1 MQSRRLILIVM
12 IFVGLS
18 HGLYMFVNAAMFKH
32 SYEQQNLSQ
41 MRELGQV
48 LKKEIDYA
56 LGFGIPIHLLGGM
69 TPFLED
75 VLSQTPDLAYIRIV
89 QGDKVLFSAQR
100 DERAFREIALPLAGG
115 DPAGSKA
122 LIQEIRL
129 GMGMEADRKMVS
141 MLFDLITI
149 VIAGLIIAYEI
160 IRFFASRLVAAPFRE
175 SMNTLNHMIQ
185 RLNPWSGAVM
195 PEEMDPITSRVRQR
209 VTVQRQQV
217 YQTLAHLNQVSSVI
231 LSTIFHGREQFLEAV
246 GKQRASLIRLM
257 DRQEVIKKFK
267 DPSQIRPIVFL
278 FFLGANLQSSFLPIF
293 SRELLEKPTV
303 LTGMFSE
310 EILMGLPITCYMVTV
325 FFFML
330 FMGSRWFK
338 QKIHADY
345 GIGIGTLC
353 TSAGLVLC
361 GLSNDILQLIAG
373 RMLCAVGFA
382 FIVIF
387 CKQFIVA
394 RATAQN
400 QAFHLAGF
408 TAAFSGGLFCSIII
422 GSILVDYFSYRFVF
436 FTAAA
441 MVLLIF
447 VFDYMIL
454 ADKADI
460 QPASARPG
468 EPDSSEPAGLTD
480 FFKRGATDLNL
491 VCVLLHGIFTRIIF
505 IGYFYYSVP
514 ILLKPDFAYADIG
527 RIMMFYTL
535 PSVLLAGFLNRRIRQ
550 IRQSRISV
558 VGSNILVGGVLI
570 LFYFF
575 ADGPVWLT
583 AVSVIVTLLV
593 LGISNSITF
602 PAQSGLLLKTRTA
615 REMGARTALAVYNS
629 IERIGSSLGPVF
641 FGFFA
646 ALYDIQTAIVM
657 GGALCVLGNLV
668 FWIFFKPES

>member
-18 HGLYMFVNAAMFKH
+18 HGLYMFFNAAMFKRA
-32 SYEQQNLSQ
+32 YEQQNLSQ

-75 VLSQTPDLAYIRIV
+75 VLAQTPDLAYIRIV
-89 QGDKVLFSAQR
+89 QGDQVLFFAEKNDQ
-100 DERAFREIALPLAGG
+100 AFREIALPLAGG
-115 DPAGSKA
+115 DAAAPDSRVK
-122 LIQEIRL
+122 EIRL
-129 GMGMEADRKMVS
+129 GLSMEADRKMMS

-149 VIAGLIIAYEI
+149 VVAGLIIAYEI
-160 IRFFASRLVAAPFRE
+160 IRFFASRLVAASFRE
-175 SMNTLNHMIQ
+175 SMNTLNHMVQ
-185 RLNPWSGAVM
+185 RVNPWCGSVM
-195 PEEMDPITSRVRQR
+195 PEEMNSITARIRQH
-209 VTVQRQQV
+209 VTVQRQQI
-217 YQTLAHLNQVSSVI
+217 YQTLAHLNQVSSEI
-231 LSTIFHGREQFLEAV
+231 LTAIFHGRERFLGAV
-246 GKQRASLIRLM
+246 KKL
-257 DRQEVIKKFK
+257 KKFK
-267 DPSQIRPIVFL
+267 DPSQIRPIVFI
-278 FFLGANLQSSFLPIF
+278 FFMGANLQSSFLPIF
-293 SRELLEKPTV
+293 SRELLDKQTI
-303 LTGMFSE
+303 LTGMFSD
-310 EILMGLPITCYMVTV
+310 EILMGLPITCYMITV

-330 FMGSRWFK
+330 FMGSNLFKRW
-338 QKIHADY
+338 IHPDY
-345 GIGIGTLC
+345 GIGIGALC

-361 GLSNDILQLIAG
+361 GLSGDILQLILG

-382 FIVIF
+382 FIVIS

-394 RATAQN
+394 RSTAEN

-408 TAAFSGGLFCSIII
+408 TAAFSGGLFCSIIV
-422 GSILVDYFSYRFVF
+422 GSILVEYFSYQFVF

-441 MVLLIF
+441 LVLLIF

-460 QPASARPG
+460 QQASVNSKEQNPA
-468 EPDSSEPAGLTD
+468 DQTGLTA
-480 FFKRGATDLNL
+480 FFRLGIRDLNL
-491 VCVLLHGIFTRIIF
+491 ICVLMHGIFTRIIF

-535 PSVLLAGFLNRRIRQ
+535 PSVLFAGFLNRRIKQ

-558 VGSNILVGGVLI
+558 VASNILVGGVLI

-575 ADGPVWLT
+575 MAGPTWMT
-583 AVSVIVTLLV
+583 ALFVITSLLV

-602 PAQSGLLLKTRTA
+602 PAQSSLLLKTRTA
-615 REMGARTALAVYNS
+615 QKMGAGTALAVYNS

-646 ALYDIQTAIVM
+646 GRFDIQTAIIM
-657 GGALCVLGNLV
+657 GGGLCVLGNLI

>member
-1 MQSRRLILIVM
+1 
-12 IFVGLS
+12 
-18 HGLYMFVNAAMFKH
+18 
-32 SYEQQNLSQ
+32 
-41 MRELGQV
+41 
-48 LKKEIDYA
+48 
-56 LGFGIPIHLLGGM
+56 
-69 TPFLED
+69 
-75 VLSQTPDLAYIRIV
+75 
-89 QGDKVLFSAQR
+89 
-100 DERAFREIALPLAGG
+100 
-115 DPAGSKA
+115 
-122 LIQEIRL
+122 
-129 GMGMEADRKMVS
+129 
-141 MLFDLITI
+141 
-149 VIAGLIIAYEI
+149 
-160 IRFFASRLVAAPFRE
+160 
-175 SMNTLNHMIQ
+175 
-185 RLNPWSGAVM
+185 
-195 PEEMDPITSRVRQR
+195 
-209 VTVQRQQV
+209 
-217 YQTLAHLNQVSSVI
+217 
-231 LSTIFHGREQFLEAV
+231 
-246 GKQRASLIRLM
+246 
-257 DRQEVIKKFK
+257 
-267 DPSQIRPIVFL
+267 
-278 FFLGANLQSSFLPIF
+278 
-293 SRELLEKPTV
+293 
-303 LTGMFSE
+303 
-310 EILMGLPITCYMVTV
+310 
-325 FFFML
+325 
-330 FMGSRWFK
+330 
-338 QKIHADY
+338 
-345 GIGIGTLC
+345 
-353 TSAGLVLC
+353 
-361 GLSNDILQLIAG
+361 LSNDILQLIAG

-422 GSILVDYFSYRFVF
+422 GSILVDYFSYRFAF

>member
-12 IFVGLS
+12 VFVGLS
-18 HGLYMFVNAAMFKH
+18 HGLYMFFNAAMFKR
-32 SYEQQNLSQ
+32 SYERQNLSQ
-41 MRELGQV
+41 MKELGQV

-75 VLSQTPDLAYIRIV
+75 VLAQTPDLAYIRIV
-89 QGDKVLFSAQR
+89 RDDQVLFFA
-100 DERAFREIALPLAGG
+100 ERSDQASREIALPLDGGEAAGP
-115 DPAGSKA
+115 DAGV
-122 LIQEIRL
+122 QEIRL
-129 GMGMEADRKMVS
+129 GLGKEADRKMMS

-149 VIAGLIIAYEI
+149 VVAGLIIAYEI

-175 SMNTLNHMIQ
+175 SMNTLNQMIQ
-185 RLNPWSGAVM
+185 RLDPWCGSVM
-195 PEEMDPITSRVRQR
+195 PEEMTPVTTRIRQH
-209 VTVQRQQV
+209 VAVQRQQI
-217 YQTLAHLNQVSSVI
+217 YHTLAHLNQVSSEI
-231 LSTIFHGREQFLEAV
+231 LSVIFHGRERFLRAV
-246 GKQRASLIRLM
+246 GKQRSALIHRM
-257 DRQEVIKKFK
+257 DRQEVVKKFK
-267 DPSQIRPIVFL
+267 DPSQIRPIVFI
-278 FFLGANLQSSFLPIF
+278 FFMGANLQSSFLPIF
-293 SRELLEKPTV
+293 SRELLEKPTF
-303 LTGMFSE
+303 LTGMFSD
-310 EILMGLPITCYMVTV
+310 EILMGLPITCYMITV

-330 FMGSRWFK
+330 FMGSSWFK
-338 QKIHADY
+338 RWIHADY
-345 GIGIGTLC
+345 GIGLGALC

-361 GLSNDILQLIAG
+361 GLSGDIVQLIAG

-382 FIVIF
+382 FIVIS

-394 RATAQN
+394 RATPEN

-422 GSILVDYFSYRFVF
+422 GSILVEYFSYQFVF

-460 QPASARPG
+460 HLSSVGKAKPG
-468 EPDSSEPAGLTD
+468 GADQTGLAA
-480 FFKRGATDLNL
+480 FFKQGVRDVNL
-491 VCVLLHGIFTRIIF
+491 ICVLLHGIFTRIIF

-514 ILLKPDFAYADIG
+514 VLLKPDFAYADIG

-535 PSVLLAGFLNRRIRQ
+535 PSVLFAGFLNRRIRQ

-558 VGSNILVGGVLI
+558 VASNILVGLVLI
-570 LFYFF
+570 LFYFLTQ
-575 ADGPVWLT
+575 GPVWVT
-583 AVSVIVTLLV
+583 ALSVIVTLLV
-593 LGISNSITF
+593 LGVSNSITF

-615 REMGARTALAVYNS
+615 REMGAGTALAVYNS

-646 ALYDIQTAIVM
+646 ARYDIQTAIVM
-657 GGALCVLGNLV
+657 GGVLCVLGNMV

>member
-18 HGLYMFVNAAMFKH
+18 HGLYMFFNAAMFKRA
-32 SYEQQNLSQ
+32 YEQQNLSQ
-41 MRELGQV
+41 IKELGQA

-75 VLSQTPDLAYIRIV
+75 VLAQTPDLAYIRIV
-89 QGDKVLFSAQR
+89 QGDQVLFFAEKKDQAS
-100 DERAFREIALPLAGG
+100 REIALPLAGG
-115 DPAGSKA
+115 DAAAPDSRVK
-122 LIQEIRL
+122 EIRL
-129 GMGMEADRKMVS
+129 GLSMEADRKMMS

-149 VIAGLIIAYEI
+149 VVAGLIIAYEI

-185 RLNPWSGAVM
+185 RVNPWCGAVM
-195 PEEMDPITSRVRQR
+195 PEEMNPISARIRQH
-209 VTVQRQQV
+209 VTVQRQQI
-217 YQTLAHLNQVSSVI
+217 YQTLAHLNQVSSEI
-231 LSTIFHGREQFLEAV
+231 LTVIFHGRERFLGAV
-246 GKQRASLIRLM
+246 KKQRSALNHLM
-257 DRQEVIKKFK
+257 DRQEVVKKFK
-267 DPSQIRPIVFL
+267 DPSQIRPIVFI
-278 FFLGANLQSSFLPIF
+278 FFMGANLQSSFLPIF
-293 SRELLEKPTV
+293 SRELLDKQTV
-303 LTGMFSE
+303 LTGVFSD
-310 EILMGLPITCYMVTV
+310 EILMGLPITCYMITV

-330 FMGSRWFK
+330 FMGSNLFKRW
-338 QKIHADY
+338 IHPDY
-345 GIGIGTLC
+345 GIGIGALC

-361 GLSNDILQLIAG
+361 GLSGDILQLIFG

-382 FIVIF
+382 FIVIS

-394 RATAQN
+394 RSTAEN

-422 GSILVDYFSYRFVF
+422 GSILVEYFSYQFVF

-460 QPASARPG
+460 QQASINNPEQHPA
-468 EPDSSEPAGLTD
+468 DQTGLTA
-480 FFKRGATDLNL
+480 FFRLGIRDLNL
-491 VCVLLHGIFTRIIF
+491 VCVLMHGIFTRIIF

-535 PSVLLAGFLNRRIRQ
+535 PSVLFAGFLNRRIKQ

-558 VGSNILVGGVLI
+558 VASNVLVGGVLI

-575 ADGPVWLT
+575 MAGPTWMT
-583 AVSVIVTLLV
+583 ALFVIISLLV

-602 PAQSGLLLKTRTA
+602 PAQSSLLLKTRTA
-615 REMGARTALAVYNS
+615 RKMGAGTALAVYNS

-646 ALYDIQTAIVM
+646 GRFDIQTAIMM
-657 GGALCVLGNLV
+657 GGGLCVLGNLI

>member
-12 IFVGLS
+12 IFVCLS
-18 HGLYMFVNAAMFKH
+18 HGLYMFLNAAMFRTA
-32 SYEQQNLSQ
+32 YEQQHLSQ
-41 MRELGQV
+41 LTELGEV

-56 LGFGIPIHLLGGM
+56 LGFGIPVHLLGGM

-75 VLSQTPDLAYIRIV
+75 VLAQTPELAYIRIV
-89 QGDKVLFSAQR
+89 QGDQVLFSAQR
-100 DERAFREIALPLAGG
+100 GDQAFHEIVLPLAGDEQSATVSTG
-115 DPAGSKA
+115 
-122 LIQEIRL
+122 QEIRL
-129 GMGMEADRKMVS
+129 GIGREADRKMMS

-149 VIAGLIIAYEI
+149 VFAGLIIAYEI

-175 SMNTLNHMIQ
+175 AMNTLNHMIHT
-185 RLNPWSGAVM
+185 LNPWGASVM
-195 PEEMDPITSRVRQR
+195 PEELGGITSRIRR
-209 VTVQRQQV
+209 HLLIRIQQV
-217 YQTLAHLNQVSSVI
+217 HHTLAHLNQVTALF
-231 LSTIFHGREQFLEAV
+231 LSQVFHGREQFFAAV
-246 GKQRASLIRLM
+246 GKQRAALTGMMS
-257 DRQEVIKKFK
+257 RQAVIKKFK
-267 DPSQIRPIVFL
+267 DPSQIRPIVFI
-278 FFLGANLQSSFLPIF
+278 FFLAANLQSSFLPIF
-293 SRELLEKPTV
+293 SRELLENPTF

-310 EILMGLPITCYMVTV
+310 EILMGLPITCYMITV

-330 FMGSRWFK
+330 FMGSNWFK
-338 QKIHADY
+338 RWIHADY
-345 GIGIGTLC
+345 GIGLGALC
-353 TSAGLVLC
+353 TSAGLVFC
-361 GLSNDILQLIAG
+361 GLSSDILQLIAG

-382 FIVIF
+382 FIVIS

-394 RATAQN
+394 RATAEN

-422 GSILVDYFSYRFVF
+422 GSILVEYFSFQFVF

-460 QPASARPG
+460 QQTTVKESSPG
-468 EPDSSEPAGLTD
+468 SSEPSGLTA
-480 FFKRGATDLNL
+480 FFRQGARDVNL
-491 VCVLLHGIFTRIIF
+491 VCVLMHGIFTRIIF

-535 PSVLLAGFLNRRIRQ
+535 PSVLFAGFLNRRIRQ
-550 IRQSRISV
+550 IGQGRLSV
-558 VGSNILVGGVLI
+558 VASNSLVGVVLI
-570 LFYFF
+570 LFYFLTQ
-575 ADGPVWLT
+575 GPVWVT
-583 AVSVIVTLLV
+583 AVSVIFTLLV
-593 LGISNSITF
+593 LGISNSVTF

-615 REMGARTALAVYNS
+615 KELGARTALAVYNS

-646 ALYDIQTAIVM
+646 ALYGIQTAIVL
-657 GGALCVLGNLV
+657 GGVLCILGNLV
-668 FWIFFKPES
+668 FWIFYKPEV